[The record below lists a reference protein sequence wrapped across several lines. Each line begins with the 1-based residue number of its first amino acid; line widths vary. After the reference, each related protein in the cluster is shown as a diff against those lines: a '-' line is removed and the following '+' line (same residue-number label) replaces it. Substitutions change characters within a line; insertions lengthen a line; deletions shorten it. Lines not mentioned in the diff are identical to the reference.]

1 MFLNLKNLYIE
12 NFASSELNRNLL
24 EARARMEQRK
34 LRNEVYGDEWIN
46 MLKTLD
52 GDKLAIL
59 KLREERKNEYNRKLG
74 TSSKL

>member
-1 MFLNLKNLYIE
+1 
-12 NFASSELNRNLL
+12 
-24 EARARMEQRK
+24 MEQRK

-52 GDKLAIL
+52 DDKLAIL